1 MAPGGS
7 ATVGVPLGDRSHP
20 GHGLAG
26 AGDEFERSGA
36 APGVDGMLD
45 ASSDW
50 PMIKSPSGSSFLGM
64 QRSCVTSVPH
74 VHQRH
79 NWDCGVACV
88 LMVLKALGRDGTTI
102 QDLYSMINTESV
114 WTIDLALALKKLG
127 VDATF
132 YTITL
137 GANPDFVR
145 EGFYCD
151 NMEED
156 QRRVENLFR
165 TAPTLGLRV
174 EQRSIPLSA
183 LVRMIAAENKVVI
196 VLVDKRLLTMAA
208 STASGARS
216 GGARGAGGTG
226 ISATERA
233 AIDRRVESM
242 SAAGYT
248 GHYVLLSG
256 VDTSA
261 QHFIVADPATACYT
275 YRVDA
280 RVLDRARM
288 SFGTDEDMLVIDM
301 KSSVV
306 SVLPDKKG

>member
-1 MAPGGS
+1 
-7 ATVGVPLGDRSHP
+7 V
-20 GHGLAG
+20 
-26 AGDEFERSGA
+26 
-36 APGVDGMLD
+36 
-45 ASSDW
+45 
-50 PMIKSPSGSSFLGM
+50 
-64 QRSCVTSVPH
+64 
-74 VHQRH
+74 
-79 NWDCGVACV
+79 
-88 LMVLKALGRDGTTI
+88 
-102 QDLYSMINTESV
+102 NTESV

-137 GANPDFVR
+137 GANPEFVQ

-156 QRRVENLFR
+156 KRRVEKLFQA
-165 TAPTLGLRV
+165 APSLGV
-174 EQRSIPLSA
+174 KVQERSVPLSV

-208 STASGARS
+208 STANSSR
-216 GGARGAGGTG
+216 GGKVAVLS
-226 ISATERA
+226 SAERA
-233 AIDRRVESM
+233 AIERKVDSM

-256 VDTSA
+256 VDTLA

-280 RVLDRARM
+280 RVLDKARM

-301 KSSVV
+301 KASAV
-306 SVLPDKKG
+306 